1 VAGNDGAVLG
11 LVVKLSEIDR
21 DGGGLTG
28 KTLRRTGGLL
38 NRAELV
44 TEIFLWPEVVVEMG
58 EILAG
63 VNLVPIGLEGP
74 AVGRIAVHCAE
85 VACADDSR
93 KGGGGGE
100 TEGES
105 K

>member
-1 VAGNDGAVLG
+1 MAGKDGAVLG

-21 DGGGLTG
+21 DGGLTG
-28 KTLRRTGGLL
+28 KTLRRTGGLVE
-38 NRAELV
+38 RAELV
-44 TEIFLWPEVVVEMG
+44 TEIFLPEVVVETG

-74 AVGRIAVHCAE
+74 AVGRVAVDCAE
-85 VACADDSR
+85 VVCADVNR